1 MDKKKAII
9 ISGFP
14 DIGKFTNYT
23 LLKLN
28 FKIK

>member
-14 DIGKFTNYT
+14 YIGKFTNYT

-28 FKIK
+28 LK